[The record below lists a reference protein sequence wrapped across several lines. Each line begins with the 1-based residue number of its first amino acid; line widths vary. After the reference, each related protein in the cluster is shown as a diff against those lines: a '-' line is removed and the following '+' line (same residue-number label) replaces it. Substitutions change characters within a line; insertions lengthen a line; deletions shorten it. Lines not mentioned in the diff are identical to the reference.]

1 MDAQNR
7 SGKKRK
13 PARPKLGENGGQVKS
28 PWPTLE
34 NEVMDEL
41 AKNIEKKRKEPG
53 SIPYRFNSE

>member
-1 MDAQNR
+1 MEA
-7 SGKKRK
+7 KKRACK
-13 PARPKLGENGGQVKS
+13 KENPERPNPGVPGSQNKA

-53 SIPYRFNSE
+53 SIPYRFKSE